1 MRTIAYG
8 LLLLLVGICF
18 VAPLAAQ
25 DAAEPAA
32 PALASDS
39 SDATASDDTALKT
52 LGQEVFRMPR
62 NANDWIGLGFYVVLF
77 IFSMI
82 AATVGLE
89 RIFNLRREK
98 VMPAALVRQLR
109 ELTRTGRDTR
119 ENLEAAVTGTKAPL
133 ANVLR
138 DALLRS
144 GRPLAEVEKG
154 IEDGMAREILV
165 LRGKQR
171 ALSVMANVGPL
182 VGLFG
187 TVVGMIFAFQVAS
200 QAGLGKAEL
209 LAKGIYLA
217 LLTTAIGLTI
227 AVPCMLV
234 LAYLNAKI
242 DRFMIE
248 MDGLLLQ
255 TLPSF
260 ASMEQ
265 SATKATVVS
274 SDNNDSRH
282 EVARRG
288 EERAVL
294 TAK

>member
-1 MRTIAYG
+1 M
-8 LLLLLVGICF
+8 LLLMFLSISLCFDTRLVAQEAPDPE
-18 VAPLAAQ
+18 VATGEDEQQNALPL
-25 DAAEPAA
+25 
-32 PALASDS
+32 S
-39 SDATASDDTALKT
+39 SDQTMRT
-52 LGQEVFRMPR
+52 LGQEVFRVPR
-62 NANDWIGLGFYVVLF
+62 NANDWIGLGFYVVLL
-77 IFSMI
+77 IFSLI

-89 RIFNLRREK
+89 RIVNLRREK
-98 VMPAALVRQLR
+98 VMPSALVQQLR
-109 ELTRTGRDTR
+109 ELTRSGRATS
-119 ENLEAAVTGTKAPL
+119 ENLQAVVNSSNAPL
-133 ANVLR
+133 ARVLN
-138 DALLRS
+138 DALLRA
-144 GRPLAEVEKG
+144 GRPLVEVEKG
-154 IEDGMAREILV
+154 IEDAMAREILV
-165 LRGKQR
+165 LRGKHR

-187 TVVGMIFAFQVAS
+187 TVVGMIFAFQIAS

-217 LLTTAIGLTI
+217 LLTTAFGLTI

-242 DRFMIE
+242 ERYMVE

-265 SATKATVVS
+265 STPSGS
-274 SDNNDSRH
+274 STSANGEGRH
-282 EVARRG
+282 EAARRSDD
-288 EERAVL
+288 RPVL